1 MTVCSSAFRRQNSAL
16 TPPEGRTTSID
27 ESAHEMTMKT
37 IEKSVPI
44 VKPAP
49 ENVYVHPTAL
59 VETGAIGSDTRIWAF
74 AHVLA
79 GATIGSNCNIGDH
92 AFIEGGSRLGDRV
105 TVKNGVLV
113 WEGVTVEDDVF
124 LGPGMIFTN
133 DRYPRSPRLKAV
145 GERYADKQCWLC
157 PTRVCRGATI
167 GAGAIV
173 VCGVTIGRFASVGAG
188 AVVTHDVPDH
198 RIVVGT
204 PARAAGW
211 ACLCGVP
218 LDDTLFCPDCGRG
231 YDLHHG
237 ALLPRE

>member
-92 AFIEGGSRLGDRV
+92 AFIEGGATIGDNV
-105 TVKNGVLV
+105 TLKNQVCV
-113 WEGVTVEDDVF
+113 WEGVWLEDDVF
-124 LGPGMIFTN
+124 VGPGVSFTN
-133 DRYPRSPRLKAV
+133 DRYPRSPRMPEARK
-145 GERYADKQCWLC
+145 RYADKTNWLARTVVQQGC
-157 PTRVCRGATI
+157 SI

-173 VCGVTIGRFASVGAG
+173 APGVTLGRYSMIAAG
-188 AVVTHDVPDH
+188 AVVTHDVQPYALM
-198 RIVVGT
+198 VGV
-204 PARAAGW
+204 PARSQGYVCRCGQKLGEPGAALRCP
-211 ACLCGVP
+211 ACGFT
-218 LDDTLFCPDCGRG
+218 LDV
-231 YDLHHG
+231 HS
-237 ALLPRE
+237 